1 MKIREVIDSEPS
13 EQDVDTVSDFVD
25 AIEHL
30 KPTEALTQL
39 KQLQQEYPTLDRIL
53 DLIPQ
58 TRLVKNVALAVDSL
72 IAQRP
77 QDALNH
83 LGRAVGGHA
92 STVATVANVGSSLKS
107 GDYKGAAQQAL
118 NTTRAGQNLNKGL
131 KLGQQADTMATA
143 LMDPQQTYTDLK
155 KGIIPQQKPQ
165 PVDDLERIKELASN
179 RC

>member
-1 MKIREVIDSEPS
+1 MLIRELFEDEPG
-13 EQDVDTVSDFVD
+13 QRDLDRITDFVDTVQDL
-25 AIEHL
+25 E
-30 KPTEALTQL
+30 PRQALTQL
-39 KQLQQEYPTLDRIL
+39 QQLQQEYPTLDRIL

-155 KGIIPQQKPQ
+155 KGIIPQQKP
-165 PVDDLERIKELASN
+165 VDDLERIKELASN